1 MLAAPRICHNA
12 YSRIPPGACPPAN
25 LKAASIERSGRLF
38 VCRLRL
44 PAMAQGKR
52 IAATLPGFVIGI
64 ARAEGRRMIGDQ
76 YREWCET
83 ELENCRRALESFTE
97 QTVRFHQGKVET
109 TPTLVDH
116 IRRQISEL
124 ERLLPDT

>member
-1 MLAAPRICHNA
+1 
-12 YSRIPPGACPPAN
+12 
-25 LKAASIERSGRLF
+25 
-38 VCRLRL
+38 LRK
-44 PAMAQGKR
+44 GKR
-52 IAATLPGFVIGI
+52 IAAAPPGFVIGI